1 MVAETQTRSFQ
12 LLIAGKAVD
21 AASGETFTAY
31 NPATNQAVAQV
42 AKAGKEDVDRAVAAA
57 RKAFDEG
64 PWPRM
69 SPYERGRIIQKLADR
84 IRERADE
91 IAALESLNTGK
102 PITRAK
108 GEILGSAMVFDYYAG
123 AGDKF
128 YGETIPMGDKV
139 LNFTLREP
147 VGVVG
152 QIVPW
157 NFPFSMASWKVAPAL
172 AAGCCLILK
181 PASNTPLSAVL
192 LGEIC
197 YEAGVPEGVVS
208 VLPGPGGEIG
218 EYLAAHPLIDK
229 IAFTGETITGAR
241 ILKASADTIKKV
253 SLELGGKS
261 PNIVF
266 ADADLE
272 KAAAAAVPAAFGNTG
287 QTCTARTRLFVGQQ
301 SYDNFMQA
309 AGRPDRVVQGRRSV
323 RHGDAD
329 GSDDLDR
336 ASTSAS
342 HPTSRSARARAPSWS
357 SAARGRRRSTRA
369 TSSSRRSSARST
381 TTCGSPAR
389 RSSARC
395 SRSSRS
401 RTRKMSSARRTP
413 TTTVWPASVWTQ
425 DVSQG
430 AAGGASGL
438 RTGMVADQ
446 LQRRPGRLR
455 PVRRLQEVRPRPRAL
470 DARHGAVHRGQERLH
485 RSDVAVS
492 RQLSAISRGRGGNA
506 SAFVLHGDR

>member
-1 MVAETQTRSFQ
+1 MVAETQTRSYQ

-31 NPATNQAVAQV
+31 NPATNQAVAEV

-91 IAALESLNTGK
+91 IAQIESLNTGK
-102 PITRAK
+102 PITRSK

-128 YGETIPMGDKV
+128 YGETIPMGDKI
-139 LNFTLREP
+139 LDFTLREP
-147 VGVVG
+147 VGVVA

-172 AAGCCLILK
+172 ASGCCLILK

-218 EYLAAHPLIDK
+218 DYMSAHPLIDK

-266 ADADLE
+266 ADADLK

-287 QTCTARTRLFVGQQ
+287 QTCTARTRLFVGQS
-301 SYDNFMQA
+301 SYDNFMQELIDQTESYKVGDPFDTA
-309 AGRPDRVVQGRRSV
+309 TLMGPMISMAQYDRVASYIDIGKGEGAELVFGGSRPSALDEGNFLQPTIFGQVSNDMRIAREEIFGPVLSV
-323 RHGDAD
+323 IPFAD
-329 GSDDLDR
+329 EDDVIRQANANEYGL
-336 ASTSAS
+336 A
-342 HPTSRSARARAPSWS
+342 
-357 SAARGRRRSTRA
+357 
-369 TSSSRRSSARST
+369 
-381 TTCGSPAR
+381 
-389 RSSARC
+389 
-395 SRSSRS
+395 
-401 RTRKMSSARRTP
+401 
-413 TTTVWPASVWTQ
+413 ASVWTQ
-425 DVSQG
+425 DINKALRV
-430 AAGGASGL
+430 AKGL
-438 RTGMVADQ
+438 RTGMVAVNSNGG
-446 LQRRPGRLR
+446 PGVLGPFGGYKKSGLGRELSMHGME
-455 PVRRLQEVRPRPRAL
+455 LYTEVKNVYIDLA
-470 DARHGAVHRGQERLH
+470 
-485 RSDVAVS
+485 
-492 RQLSAISRGRGGNA
+492 
-506 SAFVLHGDR
+506 

>member
-31 NPATNQAVAQV
+31 NPATNQPVAQV

-69 SPYERGRIIQKLADR
+69 SPYERGRIVQKLADR

-102 PITRAK
+102 PITRSK

-123 AGDKF
+123 SGDKF

-139 LNFTLREP
+139 LDFTLREP

-172 AAGCCLILK
+172 ASGCCLILK
-181 PASNTPLSAVL
+181 PASNTPLSAIL

-218 EYLAAHPLIDK
+218 EYLAAHPQVDK

-266 ADADLE
+266 ADADLK

-287 QTCTARTRLFVGQQ
+287 QTCTARTRLFVGQS
-301 SYDNFMQA
+301 SYDNFMQELIDQTESYKVGDPFDTA
-309 AGRPDRVVQGRRSV
+309 TLMGPMISTAQYDRVTSYIDIGKGEGAELVFGGARPSALDEGNFLQPTIFGQVSNDMRIAREEIFGPVLSV
-323 RHGDAD
+323 IPFAD
-329 GSDDLDR
+329 EEDVIRQSNANDYGL
-336 ASTSAS
+336 A
-342 HPTSRSARARAPSWS
+342 
-357 SAARGRRRSTRA
+357 
-369 TSSSRRSSARST
+369 
-381 TTCGSPAR
+381 
-389 RSSARC
+389 
-395 SRSSRS
+395 
-401 RTRKMSSARRTP
+401 
-413 TTTVWPASVWTQ
+413 ASVWTQ
-425 DVSQG
+425 DINKALRV
-430 AAGGASGL
+430 AKGL
-438 RTGMVADQ
+438 RTGMVAVNSNGG
-446 LQRRPGRLR
+446 PGVLGPFGGYKKSGLGRELSMHGME
-455 PVRRLQEVRPRPRAL
+455 LYTEVKNVYI
-470 DARHGAVHRGQERLH
+470 D
-485 RSDVAVS
+485 
-492 RQLSAISRGRGGNA
+492 LS
-506 SAFVLHGDR
+506 

>member
-31 NPATNQAVAQV
+31 NPATNQPVAQV

-69 SPYERGRIIQKLADR
+69 SPYERGRVIQKLADR

-102 PITRAK
+102 PITRSK

-128 YGETIPMGDKV
+128 YGETIPMGDRI

-172 AAGCCLILK
+172 ATGCCLILK

-218 EYLAAHPLIDK
+218 EYMSAHPLIDK

-266 ADADLE
+266 ADADLK

-301 SYDNFMQA
+301 SYDNFMQELVDQTESYKVGDPFDTA
-309 AGRPDRVVQGRRSV
+309 TLMGPMISTAQYDRVASYIDIGKGEGAELVFGGSRPSALDEGNFLQPTIFGQVSNDMRIAREEIFGPVLSV
-323 RHGDAD
+323 IPFENEEDVIRQANANDYGLA
-329 GSDDLDR
+329 
-336 ASTSAS
+336 
-342 HPTSRSARARAPSWS
+342 
-357 SAARGRRRSTRA
+357 
-369 TSSSRRSSARST
+369 
-381 TTCGSPAR
+381 
-389 RSSARC
+389 
-395 SRSSRS
+395 
-401 RTRKMSSARRTP
+401 
-413 TTTVWPASVWTQ
+413 ASVWTK
-425 DVSQG
+425 DINKALRV
-430 AAGGASGL
+430 AKGL
-438 RTGMVADQ
+438 RTGMVAVNSNGG
-446 LQRRPGRLR
+446 PGVLGPFGGYKKSGLGRELSMHGME
-455 PVRRLQEVRPRPRAL
+455 LYTEVKNVYV
-470 DARHGAVHRGQERLH
+470 D
-485 RSDVAVS
+485 
-492 RQLSAISRGRGGNA
+492 LS
-506 SAFVLHGDR
+506 

>member
-1 MVAETQTRSFQ
+1 MVVETQTRSYQ

-64 PWPRM
+64 PWPKM
-69 SPYERGRIIQKLADR
+69 SPFERGRIIQKLADR

-91 IAALESLNTGK
+91 IAQIESLNTGK
-102 PITRAK
+102 PITRSK

-147 VGVVG
+147 VGVVA

-172 AAGCCLILK
+172 ATGCCLILK

-218 EYLAAHPLIDK
+218 DYMSAHPLIDK

-266 ADADLE
+266 ADADLK

-287 QTCTARTRLFVGQQ
+287 QTCTARTRLFIGQG
-301 SYDNFMQA
+301 SYDNFMQELIDQTETYKVGDPFDTA
-309 AGRPDRVVQGRRSV
+309 TLMGPMISTAQYDRVASYIDIGKGEGAELVFGGSRPSAMDEGNFLQPTIFGQVSNDMRIAREEIFGPVLSV
-323 RHGDAD
+323 IPFENEEDVIRQANANEYGLA
-329 GSDDLDR
+329 
-336 ASTSAS
+336 
-342 HPTSRSARARAPSWS
+342 
-357 SAARGRRRSTRA
+357 
-369 TSSSRRSSARST
+369 
-381 TTCGSPAR
+381 
-389 RSSARC
+389 
-395 SRSSRS
+395 
-401 RTRKMSSARRTP
+401 
-413 TTTVWPASVWTQ
+413 ASVWTQ
-425 DVSQG
+425 DINKALRVSK
-430 AAGGASGL
+430 GL
-438 RTGMVADQ
+438 RTGMVAVNSNGG
-446 LQRRPGRLR
+446 PGVLG
-455 PVRRLQEVRPRPRAL
+455 PF
-470 DARHGAVHRGQERLH
+470 
-485 RSDVAVS
+485 
-492 RQLSAISRGRGGNA
+492 GGYK
-506 SAFVLHGDR
+506 

>member
-31 NPATNQAVAQV
+31 NPATNQPVAQV

-69 SPYERGRIIQKLADR
+69 SPFERGRIIQKLADR

-91 IAALESLNTGK
+91 LAELESLNTGK
-102 PITRAK
+102 PITRSK

-123 AGDKF
+123 AGDKYF
-128 YGETIPMGDKV
+128 GETIPMGDKV

-172 AAGCCLILK
+172 ASGCCLILK
-181 PASNTPLSAVL
+181 PASNTPLTAVL

-218 EYLAAHPLIDK
+218 DYMSSHPLIDK

-266 ADADLE
+266 ADADLK

-287 QTCTARTRLFVGQQ
+287 QTCTARTRLFVGKG
-301 SYDNFMQA
+301 SYDNFMQELVDQTESYKV
-309 AGRPDRVVQGRRSV
+309 GDPFDTTTLMGPVISTSQYDRVTSYIDIGKGEGAELVYGGSRPSALDEGNFLQPTIFGQVSNDMRIAREEIFGPVLSV
-323 RHGDAD
+323 IPFEDEEDVIRQANANDYGLA
-329 GSDDLDR
+329 
-336 ASTSAS
+336 
-342 HPTSRSARARAPSWS
+342 
-357 SAARGRRRSTRA
+357 
-369 TSSSRRSSARST
+369 
-381 TTCGSPAR
+381 
-389 RSSARC
+389 
-395 SRSSRS
+395 
-401 RTRKMSSARRTP
+401 
-413 TTTVWPASVWTQ
+413 ASVWTK
-425 DVSQG
+425 DINKALRV
-430 AAGGASGL
+430 AKGL
-438 RTGMVADQ
+438 RTGMVAVNSNGG
-446 LQRRPGRLR
+446 PGFLGPFGGYKKSGLGRELGMHGME
-455 PVRRLQEVRPRPRAL
+455 LYTEVKNVYI
-470 DARHGAVHRGQERLH
+470 D
-485 RSDVAVS
+485 
-492 RQLSAISRGRGGNA
+492 LS
-506 SAFVLHGDR
+506 

>member
-1 MVAETQTRSFQ
+1 MVVETRTRSFQ

-31 NPATNQAVAQV
+31 NPATNQAIAQV

-69 SPYERGRIIQKLADR
+69 SPYERGRVIQKLADR

-91 IAALESLNTGK
+91 IAQLESLNSGK

-128 YGETIPMGDKV
+128 FGETIPMGDKV

-172 AAGCCLILK
+172 ASGCCLILK

-218 EYLAAHPLIDK
+218 EYMSAHPLIDK

-266 ADADLE
+266 ADADLK
-272 KAAAAAVPAAFGNTG
+272 KAAAAAVPAAFGNSG

-301 SYDNFMQA
+301 SYDTFMQELVDQTESYKVGDPQDTA
-309 AGRPDRVVQGRRSV
+309 TLMGPMISVAQYDRVASYIDIGKGEGAELVFGGSRPSTLDEGHFLQPTIFGQVSNDMRIAREEIFGPVLSV
-323 RHGDAD
+323 IPFENEEDVIRQANANEYGLA
-329 GSDDLDR
+329 
-336 ASTSAS
+336 
-342 HPTSRSARARAPSWS
+342 
-357 SAARGRRRSTRA
+357 
-369 TSSSRRSSARST
+369 
-381 TTCGSPAR
+381 
-389 RSSARC
+389 
-395 SRSSRS
+395 
-401 RTRKMSSARRTP
+401 
-413 TTTVWPASVWTQ
+413 ASVWTQ
-425 DVSQG
+425 DINKALRV
-430 AAGGASGL
+430 AKGL
-438 RTGMVADQ
+438 RTGMVAVNSNGG
-446 LQRRPGRLR
+446 PGVLGPFGGYKKSGLGRELGMHGME
-455 PVRRLQEVRPRPRAL
+455 LYTEVKNVYV
-470 DARHGAVHRGQERLH
+470 D
-485 RSDVAVS
+485 
-492 RQLSAISRGRGGNA
+492 LS
-506 SAFVLHGDR
+506 